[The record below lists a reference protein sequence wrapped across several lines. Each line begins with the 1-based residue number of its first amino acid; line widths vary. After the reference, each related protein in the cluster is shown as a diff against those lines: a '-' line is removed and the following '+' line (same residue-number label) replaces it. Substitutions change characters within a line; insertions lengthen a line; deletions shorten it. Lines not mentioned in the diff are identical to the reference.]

1 MGEHLGYLL
10 TGAWTLLVAAS
21 ILTTVVLPAWL
32 GWIGAPIGLALVLG
46 AAEFA
51 GPNERE
57 GWRPAGILVP
67 IAYIAWSVW
76 LILLGVFTLL

>member
-1 MGEHLGYLL
+1 M
-10 TGAWTLLVAAS
+10 
-21 ILTTVVLPAWL
+21 
-32 GWIGAPIGLALVLG
+32 PIGLALVLG